1 MEPRIAAA
9 PFVRALEELTAAA
22 HAAGDVKIQLGLTPA
37 GVRREFGK
45 DHAAMAL
52 GWPAAADLS
61 PAIATP
67 DAVPNGSHP
76 AARIASPAIV
86 GFVELPGSPE
96 VYNPR
101 DQQWQ
106 RRATDIEPYVPLL
119 GIAGRMGSVI
129 EAQVAV
135 GGVVGRESER
145 PPTAKAEAAFNLLVW
160 LTTKPWDRQI
170 CPASPATTLFRRS
183 QIAEAGRWVEPW
195 IHADAAH
202 QYADVEARSSSRQQ
216 WLIAPRLPGHAE
228 YMAALDEAVRRAVAG
243 ELTPQNALATAAD
256 RWREITARHGLEAQR
271 TAYAHSLGIG
281 P

>member
-1 MEPRIAAA
+1 MAERQLIQPLPEVWLNRPAYAKHDLFELIGLRETAWAGRIFAVPLGSPVMVCFYRADLFARFGRKPPATWAEYEKLVEFFSNPKILATKPPMSSPPALLPSSWSSTLEPLAAGSAGNVLLARAAAYAKHPDYYSTLFDRQTMEPRIAAA

-129 EAQVAV
+129 ESAS
-135 GGVVGRESER
+135 GR
-145 PPTAKAEAAFNLLVW
+145 
-160 LTTKPWDRQI
+160 
-170 CPASPATTLFRRS
+170 
-183 QIAEAGRWVEPW
+183 
-195 IHADAAH
+195 
-202 QYADVEARSSSRQQ
+202 
-216 WLIAPRLPGHAE
+216 
-228 YMAALDEAVRRAVAG
+228 
-243 ELTPQNALATAAD
+243 
-256 RWREITARHGLEAQR
+256 RWRGGA
-271 TAYAHSLGIG
+271 
-281 P
+281 